1 MLYLRSYVDQL
12 FSHNNLG
19 LVLFCRFPHVWPLT
33 TVEARP
39 LAKWATKPRFM
50 WLFIKHVLCS
60 GSILSALPC
69 IKSIWFYPKL
79 FEVGIIIGLIL
90 SKS

>member
-12 FSHNNLG
+12 FSHNNFEIVCFCCFRMCGLG
-19 LVLFCRFPHVWPLT
+19 LM
-33 TVEARP
+33 VEALRA
-39 LAKWATKPRFM
+39 LAKWAAKPRFM

-69 IKSIWFYPKL
+69 IKSFDFIPNSL
-79 FEVGIIIGLIL
+79 Q
-90 SKS
+90 